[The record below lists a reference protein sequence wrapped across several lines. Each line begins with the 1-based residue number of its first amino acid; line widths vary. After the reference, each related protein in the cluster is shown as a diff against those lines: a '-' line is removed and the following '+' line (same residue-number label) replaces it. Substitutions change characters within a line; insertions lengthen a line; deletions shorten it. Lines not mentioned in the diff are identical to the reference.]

1 MGSSSDVDF
10 LIFELQQ
17 SVLESE
23 YKLEQDLLK
32 FRYGR
37 VKASI
42 KPGTSD
48 SPSPSK
54 SVPVAALKSSS
65 TLSENGTS
73 SHPPTVSST
82 AHSTPSIVPAS
93 QHVTHHPVSSTQNT
107 QHIHVS
113 SAEFVPRSSGIPSDS
128 PSRSNSVPVAASKSS
143 STLSAVIS
151 TSSHPPTVSS
161 TAHSTPS
168 RVPVSS
174 QHITHHPVS
183 STQNTHHIHVS
194 SAEFVPLSSGIQLDK
209 IPSVVFSSIPS
220 VTVCSTQDTAQDF
233 TESGCISLDSVSGL
247 QCVVHVPDHQ
257 SQSLHVQGCP
267 CPSEVIPPDCQD
279 SSNPQHI
286 DLCQS
291 EISAIDISTESSVSN
306 IIHTC
311 EVSVVDSQ
319 FNDVSS
325 SCSRSSTKDFPPS
338 PVLCTTPES
347 VDVVSCQ
354 SDAEVSTHALLSND
368 VVFMLPSHYH
378 SFGRFSSQLCCI
390 VCTQKTDLFS
400 SVTVCF
406 STMKSV
412 MVMLQLGFIDSD
424 RRFLKRRR
432 KVGI

>member
-1 MGSSSDVDF
+1 MGSSSHVDF

-23 YKLEQDLLK
+23 YKLKHDLLK
-32 FRYGR
+32 FKYGR
-37 VKASI
+37 I
-42 KPGTSD
+42 KSGTSD

-65 TLSENGTS
+65 TLSEVISSS
-73 SHPPTVSST
+73 SHSPTASPTV
-82 AHSTPSIVPAS
+82 HSTPNTEPVSS
-93 QHVTHHPVSSTQNT
+93 QHITHHPANGTQNT

-113 SAEFVPRSSGIPSDS
+113 SAEFVPRSSGI
-128 PSRSNSVPVAASKSS
+128 
-143 STLSAVIS
+143 
-151 TSSHPPTVSS
+151 
-161 TAHSTPS
+161 
-168 RVPVSS
+168 
-174 QHITHHPVS
+174 
-183 STQNTHHIHVS
+183 
-194 SAEFVPLSSGIQLDK
+194 QLDNS
-209 IPSVVFSSIPS
+209 PSVVFSRFPS
-220 VTVCSTQDTAQDF
+220 DAVCSTQDSAQGL
-233 TESGCISLDSVSGL
+233 TEHSCISSGSDSDIPS
-247 QCVVHVPDHQ
+247 VVHDSDYQ
-257 SQSLHVQGCP
+257 SQSFHVQGCP
-267 CPSEVIPPDCQD
+267 CPSDVIPPDCQD

-291 EISAIDISTESSVSN
+291 EIGAIDISTERSVSD
-306 IIHTC
+306 IIPTC

-325 SCSRSSTKDFPPS
+325 SCSCSSTKDSSPS
-338 PVLCTTPES
+338 PVSCTTPES
-347 VDVVSCQ
+347 VVVSCQ
-354 SDAEVSTHALLSND
+354 SDAEVSTHVLLSN

-424 RRFLKRRR
+424 RRFLKRRK
-432 KVGI
+432 KVGN

>member
-23 YKLEQDLLK
+23 YKLKQDLLK

-113 SAEFVPRSSGIPSDS
+113 SAEFVPRSSGI
-128 PSRSNSVPVAASKSS
+128 
-143 STLSAVIS
+143 
-151 TSSHPPTVSS
+151 
-161 TAHSTPS
+161 
-168 RVPVSS
+168 
-174 QHITHHPVS
+174 
-183 STQNTHHIHVS
+183 
-194 SAEFVPLSSGIQLDK
+194 QLDK

-233 TESGCISLDSVSGL
+233 TERGCISLDSVSGL

-267 CPSEVIPPDCQD
+267 CPSDVFPPDCHDNPSNAEPTKFSPND
-279 SSNPQHI
+279 SQV
-286 DLCQS
+286 
-291 EISAIDISTESSVSN
+291 DILRDSSVSD
-306 IIHTC
+306 I
-311 EVSVVDSQ
+311 VSTGEASVPGHFRDIS
-319 FNDVSS
+319 FGCSPCSTDV
-325 SCSRSSTKDFPPS
+325 PP
-338 PVLCTTPES
+338 PQVLCTTPES
-347 VDVVSCQ
+347 VVVCCQ
-354 SDAEVSTHALLSND
+354 KDSEVSTHVLSSND
-368 VVFMLPSHYH
+368 VMLPSHYD
-378 SFGRFSSQLCCI
+378 SFGRFSSQFCYVL
-390 VCTQKTDLFS
+390 CTQKTDLSTFLTVSFS
-400 SVTVCF
+400 S
-406 STMKSV
+406 MKSV
-412 MVMLQLGFIDSD
+412 IVVLSLGFIDSD